1 MTRFSSDSSRNGKDH
16 RVNPTSSFGE
26 HGGGGEINKKAVL
39 LDRFLKVVYKAQGQK
54 NWK

>member
-26 HGGGGEINKKAVL
+26 HGGGGEINKKTQTSFL
-39 LDRFLKVVYKAQGQK
+39 RWYIWLMDRNIGNDK
-54 NWK
+54 